1 MWYNVGIQA
10 TPILTFINKLLR
22 ISELERYNPTH
33 MCTLHPPYTRGMKRK
48 TLPN

>member
-1 MWYNVGIQA
+1 MWDKVVIQA
-10 TPILTFINKLLR
+10 TPILILTQKMLK